1 MKINLK
7 SSISPVL
14 VIIALLNVVMH
25 LSVAYNLEYHRDELL
40 YFSLGEHP
48 DFGFATVPPMI
59 GWLAWLLQQLLGHGL
74 FAVRI
79 LPALMSGVMIF
90 LVAGI
95 AKNLG
100 GSKYAEL
107 LAAVGFTVAG
117 FALRTFSLFMPVF
130 LDVFFWTLIIFIVIR
145 YINSDN
151 DKYLIYFGIVAGL
164 SVMNKYL
171 IGVLFVGLLVIIL
184 FTRYRTVFAKKMFW
198 LGIAAGFLICLPNI
212 VWQFVHNLPVIN
224 HLSELE
230 RTQLVNVDRVT
241 FLLEQL
247 MMGAMASVLSVAGLL
262 FILINRKVAKYR
274 FLGFL
279 MLFVIISLMLLR
291 GKSYYTIG
299 IYPFLFAAGAVSYDL
314 ILKKTWSRIAL
325 PALLILLTW
334 PVLPMGLP
342 IYKSKG
348 LVKYFSVV
356 ENKYGVVVGRR
367 FEDNSIH
374 SLPQDYADM
383 IGWEELTRIADS
395 AYNMIEDK
403 KAAFI
408 YCENYGQA
416 GAITII
422 GKKYGLPQA
431 VCFSESFRYWFPHE
445 FNPDITS
452 MVYINDEPGDDV
464 KGFFRVITKI
474 GSISDPDARES
485 GTGVFLCQ
493 EPVDSFNK
501 FWKDRIKKL
510 DQENN

>member
-501 FWKDRIKKL
+501 FWKDRINKL

>member
-247 MMGAMASVLSVAGLL
+247 MMGAMASVLSLAGLL

-314 ILKKTWSRIAL
+314 ILKKPWSRIAL
-325 PALLILLTW
+325 PALLILLTL

-431 VCFSESFRYWFPHE
+431 VCFSESFRYWIPHE

-464 KGFFRVITKI
+464 KEFFRVITKI
-474 GSISDPDARES
+474 GSISDPDAREF

>member
-314 ILKKTWSRIAL
+314 ILKKPWSRIAL
-325 PALLILLTW
+325 PALLILLTL

-474 GSISDPDARES
+474 GSISDPDAREF

>member
-464 KGFFRVITKI
+464 KEFFRVITKI
-474 GSISDPDARES
+474 GSISDPDAREF

>member
-325 PALLILLTW
+325 PALLILLTL

-474 GSISDPDARES
+474 GSISDPDAREF

>member
-247 MMGAMASVLSVAGLL
+247 MMGAMASVLSLAGLL

-325 PALLILLTW
+325 PALLILLTL

-474 GSISDPDARES
+474 GSISDPDAREF

>member
-1 MKINLK
+1 
-7 SSISPVL
+7 
-14 VIIALLNVVMH
+14 
-25 LSVAYNLEYHRDELL
+25 
-40 YFSLGEHP
+40 
-48 DFGFATVPPMI
+48 
-59 GWLAWLLQQLLGHGL
+59 
-74 FAVRI
+74 
-79 LPALMSGVMIF
+79 MIF

>member
-314 ILKKTWSRIAL
+314 ILKKPWSRIAL

-474 GSISDPDARES
+474 GSISDPDAREF

>member
-325 PALLILLTW
+325 PVLLILLTW

-464 KGFFRVITKI
+464 KEFFRVITKI
-474 GSISDPDARES
+474 GSISDPDAREF